1 MGELIPTGFG
11 ALGAVV
17 DRVGEE
23 QSLGVSLDF
32 MSGAKTLG
40 GALNVVMGT
49 TFLDNVLGLSTVA
62 FTIEVFL
69 LLLPTERWSVVLL
82 VMVTV
87 SVIRTVGSG
96 TVSMSII
103 WTMLT
108 T

>member
-1 MGELIPTGFG
+1 MGELVPTGFG

-17 DRVGEE
+17 DSVGEE

-32 MSGAKTLG
+32 MSGTKTLG

-49 TFLDNVLGLSTVA
+49 TLLDNVLGLSTVA